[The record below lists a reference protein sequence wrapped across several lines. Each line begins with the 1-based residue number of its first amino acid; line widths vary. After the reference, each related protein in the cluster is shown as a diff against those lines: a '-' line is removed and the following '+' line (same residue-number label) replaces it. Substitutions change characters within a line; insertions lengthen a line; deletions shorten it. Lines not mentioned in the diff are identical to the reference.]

1 MCIGYD
7 NNGLVLGWFLEE
19 VVVDVLV
26 YSEYFVFFCYRWLV
40 KNEDDGKIERDL
52 VLGRFFC
59 YYVNIK
65 RLFFGDNFFFDNC
78 ICVLKFVL

>member
-7 NNGLVLGWFLEE
+7 NNGIVFGWFLEE

-26 YSEYFVFFCYRWLV
+26 YIEYFIFLCYWWFV

-52 VLGRFFC
+52 VLG
-59 YYVNIK
+59 
-65 RLFFGDNFFFDNC
+65 
-78 ICVLKFVL
+78 CVIFLLVLVL